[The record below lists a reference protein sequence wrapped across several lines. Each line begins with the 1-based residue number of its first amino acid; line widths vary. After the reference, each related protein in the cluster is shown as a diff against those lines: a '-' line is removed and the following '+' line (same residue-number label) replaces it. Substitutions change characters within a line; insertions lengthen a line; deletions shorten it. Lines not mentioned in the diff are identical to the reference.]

1 MKTKKKMDKRFLI
14 LNIAVIA
21 VIVFT
26 SVYVWAVGVDYTL
39 HTHVYPEIDR

>member
-1 MKTKKKMDKRFLI
+1 MKRKMKTKQKKKMDKRFLI

-26 SVYVWAVGVDYTL
+26 SLYVWTDALLSG
-39 HTHVYPEIDR
+39 